1 MPEASDKSDQQP
13 LDLKST
19 DAEPVVVDSQRIPP
33 VVPPHTATPFQFNQ
47 VNIQQI
53 PPKVW
58 HKLSPEQIFEL
69 SRRIIDQVETMDK
82 RQFDIAKERNA
93 TQARSRSIAM
103 IAGGIVAI
111 AGIGASTYLAS
122 AGNAIVAG
130 IIATF
135 LATIIAV
142 IVGNKMAGD

>member
-58 HKLSPEQIFEL
+58 DKLSPEQIFEL
-69 SRRIIDQVETMDK
+69 SQRIIDQVETMDK

>member
-1 MPEASDKSDQQP
+1 
-13 LDLKST
+13 
-19 DAEPVVVDSQRIPP
+19 
-33 VVPPHTATPFQFNQ
+33 
-47 VNIQQI
+47 
-53 PPKVW
+53 
-58 HKLSPEQIFEL
+58 
-69 SRRIIDQVETMDK
+69 MDK